1 MIDAVSASNIWTAP
15 TAPGPV
21 TWTQEIPGS
30 KSITNRAY
38 VLAALADG
46 ESKLLRPL
54 RSRDTDLMAAGL
66 SAMGT
71 HIRFH
76 KDTSPTGE
84 SIEVAT
90 VTPSP
95 LHGAH
100 VDCGLAGTIMRFLP
114 VVAALAE
121 GTVTFD
127 GDPQARRRP
136 VKTTLTALR
145 DLGITVTGDALPF
158 SVEGH
163 YQPEGGTVIIDASAS
178 SQFVSGLLLAAAR
191 FSSPVTVMHKGGAL
205 PSQPHI
211 NMTVEM
217 LQACGVEVDA
227 QQNQW
232 TVSPGPIS
240 PHTWV
245 IEPDLSNAT
254 PFLAA
259 AAVTGGTV
267 TIPEWPSKTSQPG
280 DVIREILAQMGCKVA
295 LKDGALS
302 VTGPR
307 QHSLHGIH
315 LDMSDI
321 GELTPT
327 VAALAAVA
335 DTPST
340 LRGISHLRGHETDRL
355 AALRCEIN
363 GLGGACEELED
374 GLHITP
380 ATLHGGTWHSYADH
394 RMATAGA
401 IIGLVVPDVAVEDI
415 ATTSKTLPG
424 FSEMWETMIRGY

>member
-1 MIDAVSASNIWTAP
+1 MIDAVSAMKPWSAP
-15 TAPGPV
+15 CAPGPV
-21 TWTQEIPGS
+21 NWIQEIPGS

-38 VLAALADG
+38 VLAALAEG
-46 ESKLLRPL
+46 ESQLLRPL

-71 HIRFH
+71 SIRFQQVT
-76 KDTSPTGE
+76 TSAGE
-84 SIEVAT
+84 CVEAAV

-95 LHGAH
+95 LHSA
-100 VDCGLAGTIMRFLP
+100 DINCGLAGTVLRFLP
-114 VVAALAE
+114 VVAALAQ
-121 GTVTFD
+121 GTVSFD

-145 DLGITVTGDALPF
+145 DLGITVHGDALPF

-163 YQPEGGTVIIDASAS
+163 GQPTGGRVVIDASAS
-178 SQFVSGLLLAAAR
+178 SQFVSGLLLAASQ
-191 FSSPVTVMHKGGAL
+191 FSSPVTIVHRGGVL

-211 NMTVEM
+211 DMTIGM
-217 LQACGVEVDA
+217 LRTCGVEVDA
-227 QQNQW
+227 KENQW
-232 TVSPGPIS
+232 TVIPGAIS
-240 PHTWV
+240 PRTWT

-259 AAVTGGTV
+259 AAVSGGTV
-267 TIPEWPSKTSQPG
+267 RIPDWPSTTHQPG
-280 DVIREILAQMGCKVA
+280 DAIRGILAHMGCEV
-295 LKDGALS
+295 LLTEGTLN
-302 VTGPR
+302 VTGPSS
-307 QHSLHGIH
+307 HSLHGVH

-327 VAALAAVA
+327 VAALAALA

-340 LRGISHLRGHETDRL
+340 LRGIGHLRGHETDRL
-355 AALRCEIN
+355 AALCSEIN
-363 GLGGACEELED
+363 ALGGACEELED
-374 GLHITP
+374 GLHIVP
-380 ATLHGGTWHSYADH
+380 ATLHAGTWHSYADH

-401 IIGLVVPDVAVEDI
+401 IIGVKVPGIVVEDI

-424 FSEMWETMIRGY
+424 FSDMWETMIRG